1 MNSKIAKELAPL
13 FSPEFEDSYN
23 YLSLS
28 ANENVI
34 SDTAAQFLGSK
45 LANRYYFKATN
56 GRFLDF
62 PDFAA
67 SGLQTVDG
75 VVNAAKDVICEMAGA
90 SYVNLFALS
99 GIHAM
104 LMSIVSLTEPG
115 DTVLSLSPAEGGH
128 FSTRSIVEKV
138 GRSSIVAPLTDGKI
152 DIDKLSDLL
161 KDTPVKLIY
170 LDLMNHIETVDIA
183 SIRAAARPDTYI
195 VYDASHTLGLILG
208 GQFQD
213 PFAEGADVICANTH
227 KTFPGP
233 HRGLILA
240 KDTVLGE
247 KIESTIDG
255 TFYSSV
261 HYGTLLAMLVTIFE
275 MHAYGKEFAKQIIKN
290 ANTLAQ
296 QLEASSVKVAH
307 SSDGSYTKNH
317 QIHLSFRNRG
327 EARSALELLRE
338 NDIVAHLCF
347 RKSIGHFVRLGVQ
360 EVTRKGMNEDNM
372 KTIAHIISSVL
383 NGTAQDGVARQLAI
397 DYQSVHYSFDAI
409 LEETERTE
417 NDHASKRP

>member
-13 FSPEFEDSYN
+13 FSPELEDNYN

-34 SDTAAQFLGSK
+34 SDTASQFLGSK
-45 LANRYYFKATN
+45 LANRYYFRANN
-56 GRFLDF
+56 GRFSDF
-62 PDFAA
+62 PDFVA
-67 SGLQTVDG
+67 SGLQTVDE
-75 VVNAAKDVICEMAGA
+75 VMDAAKETICEMVNA

-115 DTVLSLSPAEGGH
+115 DTIISLSSTEGGH
-128 FSTRSIVEKV
+128 FSTRSIVEKL
-138 GRSSIVAPLTDGKI
+138 GRNSMIAPLVNGKI
-152 DIDKLSDLL
+152 DIDKLSELL
-161 KDTPVKLIY
+161 KNTPVKLIY
-170 LDLMNHIETVDIA
+170 LDLMNHIEAVDIA
-183 SIRAAARPDTYI
+183 SIRAVAEPGTYI
-195 VYDASHTLGLILG
+195 VYDASHTLGLIFG

-233 HRGLILA
+233 HRGIIMA
-240 KDTVLGE
+240 KDAALGE
-247 KIESTIDG
+247 KIENVIDG
-255 TFYSSV
+255 SFYSSV

-275 MHAYGKEFAKQIIKN
+275 MRDYGEEFAKQIIRN

-296 QLEASSVKVAH
+296 QLEASGVKVAH
-307 SSDGSYTKNH
+307 CSDSSYTKNH
-317 QIHLSFRNRG
+317 QVHLTFKSRN

-347 RKSIGHFVRLGVQ
+347 RESIGHFVRLGVQ
-360 EVTRKGMNEDNM
+360 EVTRRGMSEADM
-372 KTIAHIISSVL
+372 KKIANVITSAL
-383 NGTAQDGVARQLAI
+383 DGTAQKGVARQLAA
-397 DYQSVHYSFDAI
+397 DYQDVYYSFDAI
-409 LEETERTE
+409 LGETERKRIG
-417 NDHASKRP
+417 NASKRS